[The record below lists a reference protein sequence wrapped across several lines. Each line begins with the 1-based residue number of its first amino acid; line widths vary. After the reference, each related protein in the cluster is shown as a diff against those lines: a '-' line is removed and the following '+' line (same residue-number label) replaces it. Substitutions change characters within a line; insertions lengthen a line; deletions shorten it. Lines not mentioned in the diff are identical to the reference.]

1 LYAGEREERT
11 DELLQQLPL
20 PAGRLLWGKAT
31 FMVLGVLASTRAVFG
46 LGYLVKVTAA
56 HGVTHVPGTWG
67 EHAIGFLQGIGG
79 MVLWGLFYSLLLSR
93 VMAVL
98 FAAVTTQLFVSFVAG
113 NFLPKPFEGWLLGI
127 GVIVAAADI
136 WLARHWLSGR

>member
-1 LYAGEREERT
+1 S
-11 DELLQQLPL
+11 
-20 PAGRLLWGKAT
+20 
-31 FMVLGVLASTRAVFG
+31 VLAFTLVVFG

-56 HGVTHVPGTWG
+56 HGVPHVRGTWG

-98 FAAVTTQLFVSFVAG
+98 FAAVTTQLLVAFVAG
-113 NFLPKPFEGWLLGI
+113 NYLPKPFEAWLLGI
-127 GVIVAAADI
+127 GIIVAAADI
-136 WLARHWLSGR
+136 WLARHWLSGRSVVPVFEGAGEI